1 MAGHALGHQEMI
13 VAARAMDQF
22 GANLQK
28 SSDSQTGDSDFSDI
42 GFKIFPIP
50 RDVANNLV
58 DFFSD
63 ELRRDF
69 QKEDC
74 AEDYIAADLKAE
86 TIQTLNERHIFFG
99 AARLEAQAAFTN
111 YMMSIGK
118 DIERELGHP
127 WTIVNVRA
135 WTTLK
140 SEDFGP
146 TQWHVDG
153 FSSFATKMMIYP
165 LPMNHTN
172 GTLELYDRQGRLHVM
187 ASEEPACILFDNAA
201 LLHRGR
207 GGADRRPAI
216 EVQTMPC
223 PSTDIRYVYAGQNAR
238 TPRSFAPGIEAE
250 VAASRYVRPSPR
262 PAVAAPRRRTWK
274 SLVPVAIKQ
283 SVKSA
288 LSRIR
293 GAASGSRDPALTPAQ
308 HALPR
313 SGNETVK
320 HSALPRGENE
330 TVNHSAFLNIGGGVH
345 FNYPGWINLEEAV
358 GERNPLSFRLSSDC
372 VFPVRSGS
380 IQLIYSSHCLEH
392 LDDATVARVLSE
404 ARRVIARTGRLIIK
418 IPDFDEVLRRWKS
431 NDLVYFD
438 QWGLEEIVGTWG
450 ASGILDNIDTRASMV
465 FCGFWNGHWG
475 NHFGG
480 GPRKVVEKAY
490 HGPARLD
497 RTQLHD
503 LLATRDPRSISQV
516 LVSHVVRNETD
527 YSFNHRNAWSRDEC
541 ARLLR
546 KSGFKVEIDSDA
558 TSVVARHE
566 SIPDIRNMLSISA
579 YYEATRAE

>member
-22 GANLQK
+22 GANLQR
-28 SSDSQTGDSDFSDI
+28 SSDGQTADSDFADI

-50 RDVANNLV
+50 RDVANHLL

-69 QKEDC
+69 RKEDC
-74 AEDYIAADLKAE
+74 AEDYIAADLTAE
-86 TIQTLNERHIFFG
+86 TIQTLNERHVFFG
-99 AARLEAQAAFTN
+99 AARFEAQAAFTN

-127 WTIVNVRA
+127 WVIVNVRA

-146 TQWHVDG
+146 THWHVDG

-172 GTLELYDRQGRLHVM
+172 GTLELYDRQGRLHEI
-187 ASEEPACILFDNAA
+187 ASDEPACILFDNAA

-238 TPRSFAPGIEAE
+238 SPRSFAPGIEAE
-250 VAASRYVRPSPR
+250 IATSQYVRPSAR
-262 PAVAAPRRRTWK
+262 AAPRQPMWK
-274 SLVPVAIKQ
+274 RLIPVAIKQ
-283 SVKSA
+283 HVKSG

-293 GAASGSRDPALTPAQ
+293 GAVSGSNPALNPTQP
-308 HALPR
+308 ALPQ
-313 SGNETVK
+313 SG
-320 HSALPRGENE
+320 NE
-330 TVNHSAFLNIGGGVH
+330 TVNHSAFLNIGGGAQ
-345 FNYPGWINLEEAV
+345 FNYPGWINLEDAV
-358 GERNPLSFRLSSDC
+358 SELNPLSFRLSSDC

-418 IPDFDEVLRRWKS
+418 IPDFDEVLLRWKS
-431 NDLVYFD
+431 NDLAYFD
-438 QWGLEEIVGTWG
+438 QWGLQEIVGTWG
-450 ASGILDNIDTRASMV
+450 LRGVLDNIDTRASMV
-465 FCGFWNGHWG
+465 FCGFWNSHWG
-475 NHFGG
+475 NHFGT
-480 GPRKVVEKAY
+480 GPRNVVEKAY

-497 RTQLHD
+497 HRQLRD
-503 LLATRDPRSISQV
+503 LLATRNPRSISQA
-516 LVSHVVRNETD
+516 LVSHVMRNETD
-527 YSFNHRNAWSRDEC
+527 CSFNHRNAWSKDEFI
-541 ARLLR
+541 RLLR
-546 KSGFKVEIDSDA
+546 ESGFKVLTDSDA

>member
-1 MAGHALGHQEMI
+1 MAGYALGNQQMI
-13 VAARAMDQF
+13 VTGRAMDQF
-22 GANLQK
+22 GANLQR
-28 SSDSQTGDSDFSDI
+28 SSHRQTGDSDFADL

-50 RDVANNLV
+50 RDVANHLL
-58 DFFSD
+58 DFFSNK
-63 ELRRDF
+63 LRREF
-69 QKEDC
+69 RKEDC
-74 AEDYIAADLKAE
+74 AEDYIAADLTAE
-86 TIQTLNERHIFFG
+86 EIRTLNERHIFFG
-99 AARLEAQAAFTN
+99 APPVEAQAAFTD
-111 YMMSIGK
+111 YMTSIGK
-118 DIERELGHP
+118 DIERELGYP

-146 TQWHVDG
+146 THWHVDG

-172 GTLELYDRQGRLHVM
+172 GTLELYDRQGKLHVM
-187 ASEEPACILFDNAA
+187 ASDEPVCILFDNAA

-223 PSTDIRYVYAGQNAR
+223 DSTEIRHVFAGQNAR
-238 TPRSFAPGIEAE
+238 TPRSFARGIESE
-250 VAASRYVRPSPR
+250 IAANQYVRPLPR

-283 SVKSA
+283 PVKSA

-293 GAASGSRDPALTPAQ
+293 GAASGKNPTLNPTQDV
-308 HALPR
+308 PR
-313 SGNETVK
+313 RSE
-320 HSALPRGENE
+320 SEI
-330 TVNHSAFLNIGGGVH
+330 VNHAAFLNIGGGAQ

-358 GERNPLSFRLSSDC
+358 SELNPLSFRLSSDC

-380 IQLIYSSHCLEH
+380 IQLVYSSHCLEH

-404 ARRVIARTGRLIIK
+404 ARRVIARTGRLIVK

-431 NDLVYFD
+431 NDSAYFEH

-450 ASGILDNIDTRASMV
+450 DAGVLDSIDTRASMV
-465 FCGFWNGHWG
+465 FCGFWNSHWG

-480 GPRKVVEKAY
+480 GPRKVANNAY

-503 LLATRDPRSISQV
+503 LLATCNPRLISQT
-516 LVSHVVRNETD
+516 LVSHVMRNETD
-527 YSFNHRNAWSRDEC
+527 YSFNHRNAWSKDEFVG
-541 ARLLR
+541 LLLE
-546 KSGFKVEIDSDA
+546 SGFKVKSDSDA

-579 YYEATRAE
+579 FYEATRAE

>member
-22 GANLQK
+22 GANLQR
-28 SSDSQTGDSDFSDI
+28 SSDGQTADSDFADI

-50 RDVANNLV
+50 RDVVNHLL

-69 QKEDC
+69 RKEDC
-74 AEDYIAADLKAE
+74 AEDYIAADLTAE

-99 AARLEAQAAFTN
+99 AAPFEAQAAFTN
-111 YMMSIGK
+111 YMMSIGR

-153 FSSFATKMMIYP
+153 FSSFATKMMLYP
-165 LPMNHTN
+165 LPMNHRN
-172 GTLELYDRQGRLHVM
+172 GTLELYDRQGKVLEM
-187 ASEEPACILFDNAA
+187 ASDEPACILFDNAA

-223 PSTDIRYVYAGQNAR
+223 DSTDIRYVFAGQNAR
-238 TPRSFAPGIEAE
+238 TLRSFAPGIEAE
-250 VAASRYVRPSPR
+250 IAASRHVRPSAP
-262 PAVAAPRRRTWK
+262 VASRQLTWK
-274 SLVPVAIKQ
+274 GLIPVALKQ
-283 SVKSA
+283 HVKSA

-293 GAASGSRDPALTPAQ
+293 GVASGKNPTLNPTQYVP
-308 HALPR
+308 PR
-313 SGNETVK
+313 SE
-320 HSALPRGENE
+320 SEI
-330 TVNHSAFLNIGGGVH
+330 VNHAAFLNIGGGAQ

-358 GERNPLSFRLSSDC
+358 SELNPLSFRLSSDC
-372 VFPVRSGS
+372 VFPVRSAS

-418 IPDFDEVLRRWKS
+418 IPDFDEVLRRWQS
-431 NDLVYFD
+431 NDLAYFD
-438 QWGLEEIVGTWG
+438 QWGLQEIVGTWG
-450 ASGILDNIDTRASMV
+450 ASGVLDNIDTRASMV
-465 FCGFWNGHWG
+465 FCGFWNSHWG
-475 NHFGG
+475 NHFGT

-497 RTQLHD
+497 HTQLHD
-503 LLATRDPRSISQV
+503 LLATRNPRLISQV
-516 LVSHVVRNETD
+516 LVSHVMRNETD
-527 YSFNHRNAWSRDEC
+527 YSFNHRNAWSKDEF
-541 ARLLR
+541 ASLLR
-546 KSGFKVEIDSDA
+546 KSGFKVETDRDA

>member
-1 MAGHALGHQEMI
+1 
-13 VAARAMDQF
+13 
-22 GANLQK
+22 
-28 SSDSQTGDSDFSDI
+28 
-42 GFKIFPIP
+42 
-50 RDVANNLV
+50 
-58 DFFSD
+58 
-63 ELRRDF
+63 LRRDF
-69 QKEDC
+69 RKEDC
-74 AEDYIAADLKAE
+74 AEDYIAADLTAE

-99 AARLEAQAAFTN
+99 AAPFEAQAAFTN

-165 LPMNHTN
+165 LPMNHRN
-172 GTLELYDRQGRLHVM
+172 GTLELYDRQGKLHEM

-223 PSTDIRYVYAGQNAR
+223 DSTDIRYVFAGQNAR
-238 TPRSFAPGIEAE
+238 TLRSFAPEIEAE
-250 VAASRYVRPSPR
+250 IAASRHVRPSPR
-262 PAVAAPRRRTWK
+262 PAVAAAPRRRTWK
-274 SLVPVAIKQ
+274 SLVPVVIKQ

-293 GAASGSRDPALTPAQ
+293 GAAYGKNPTLNPTQYVP
-308 HALPR
+308 PR
-313 SGNETVK
+313 SE
-320 HSALPRGENE
+320 SEI
-330 TVNHSAFLNIGGGVH
+330 VNHAAFLNIGGGAQ

-358 GERNPLSFRLSSDC
+358 SELNPLSFRLSSDC
-372 VFPVRSGS
+372 VFPVRSAS

-404 ARRVIARTGRLIIK
+404 AGRVIARTGRLIIK
-418 IPDFDEVLRRWKS
+418 VPDFDEVLRRWQS
-431 NDLVYFD
+431 NDLAYFD
-438 QWGLEEIVGTWG
+438 QWGLQEIVGTWG
-450 ASGILDNIDTRASMV
+450 ASDVLDNIDTRASMV
-465 FCGFWNGHWG
+465 FCGFWNSHWG
-475 NHFGG
+475 NHFGT

-503 LLATRDPRSISQV
+503 LLATRNPRLISQV
-516 LVSHVVRNETD
+516 LVSHVMRNETD
-527 YSFNHRNAWSRDEC
+527 YSFNHRNAWSKDEF
-541 ARLLR
+541 ASLLR
-546 KSGFKVEIDSDA
+546 KSGFKVETDSDA

-579 YYEATRAE
+579 YYEATRAK

>member
-1 MAGHALGHQEMI
+1 MAGHALGHEEMI

-22 GANLQK
+22 GANLQRN
-28 SSDSQTGDSDFSDI
+28 SDSQTEDSDFADL

-50 RDVANNLV
+50 RDVANHLL

-74 AEDYIAADLKAE
+74 AEDYIAADLTAE
-86 TIQTLNERHIFFG
+86 VIQTLNERHIFFG
-99 AARLEAQAAFTN
+99 AARFEAQAAFTN

-172 GTLELYDRQGRLHVM
+172 GTLELYDRQGRLHEM
-187 ASEEPACILFDNAA
+187 ASDEPACILFDNAA

-207 GGADRRPAI
+207 GGADWRPAI
-216 EVQTMPC
+216 EVQIIPC
-223 PSTDIRYVYAGQNAR
+223 ESTDIRYVFAGQNAR
-238 TPRSFAPGIEAE
+238 TPRSFAPEIEAE
-250 VAASRYVRPSPR
+250 VAASQYVRPSAR
-262 PAVAAPRRRTWK
+262 AAPRQLTWK
-274 SLVPVAIKQ
+274 SLIPVALKQ
-283 SVKSA
+283 HVKSG

-293 GAASGSRDPALTPAQ
+293 GAGSGKNPALNPTQ
-308 HALPR
+308 HVPPR
-313 SGNETVK
+313 SE
-320 HSALPRGENE
+320 SE
-330 TVNHSAFLNIGGGVH
+330 TVNHSAFLNIGGGAQ

-358 GERNPLSFRLSSDC
+358 SELNPLSFRLSSDC
-372 VFPVRSGS
+372 VFPVRSAS

-418 IPDFDEVLRRWKS
+418 IPDFDEVLRRWQS
-431 NDLVYFD
+431 NDLAYFD
-438 QWGLEEIVGTWG
+438 QWGLQEIVGTWG

-465 FCGFWNGHWG
+465 FCGFWNSHWG
-475 NHFGG
+475 NHFGT

-497 RTQLHD
+497 LTQLRD
-503 LLATRDPRSISQV
+503 LLATRNPRLISQG
-516 LVSHVVRNETD
+516 LVSHVMHNETD
-527 YSFNHRNAWSRDEC
+527 YSFNHRNAWSKDEF
-541 ARLLR
+541 ASLLR
-546 KSGFKVEIDSDA
+546 KSGFKVETDSDA

>member
-22 GANLQK
+22 GANLQRR
-28 SSDSQTGDSDFSDI
+28 SDGQTADSDFADI

-50 RDVANNLV
+50 RDVANHLL

-63 ELRRDF
+63 ELRWDF
-69 QKEDC
+69 RKEDC
-74 AEDYIAADLKAE
+74 AEDYIAADLTAE
-86 TIQTLNERHIFFG
+86 TIQTLNGRHIFFG
-99 AARLEAQAAFTN
+99 AAPVEAQAAFTN
-111 YMMSIGK
+111 YMTSIGK

-172 GTLELYDRQGRLHVM
+172 GTLELYDRQGRLHEM

-207 GGADRRPAI
+207 GGSDRRPAI

-238 TPRSFAPGIEAE
+238 SPRSFAPGIEAE
-250 VAASRYVRPSPR
+250 IAASRYVRPSAR
-262 PAVAAPRRRTWK
+262 AASRQLTWK
-274 SLVPVAIKQ
+274 SLIPVALKQ
-283 SVKSA
+283 HVKSG

-293 GAASGSRDPALTPAQ
+293 GAVSGGNPALNPTQ

-313 SGNETVK
+313 SGNET
-320 HSALPRGENE
+320 
-330 TVNHSAFLNIGGGVH
+330 TNHSAFLNIGGGAQ
-345 FNYPGWINLEEAV
+345 FNYPGWINLEDAV
-358 GERNPLSFRLSSDC
+358 SELNPLSFRLSSDC

-418 IPDFDEVLRRWKS
+418 IPDFDEVLLRWKS
-431 NDLVYFD
+431 DDLAYFD
-438 QWGLEEIVGTWG
+438 QWGLQEIVGTWG
-450 ASGILDNIDTRASMV
+450 PSGVLDNIDTRASMV
-465 FCGFWNGHWG
+465 FCGFWNSHWG
-475 NHFGG
+475 NHFGT

-490 HGPARLD
+490 HGPARSD
-497 RTQLHD
+497 HRQLRD
-503 LLATRDPRSISQV
+503 LLATRNPRSISQA
-516 LVSHVVRNETD
+516 LVSHVMRNETD
-527 YSFNHRNAWSRDEC
+527 YSFNHRNAWSKDEFI
-541 ARLLR
+541 RLLR
-546 KSGFKVEIDSDA
+546 ESGFKVLTDSDA